1 MNSFLDSEFQGFVHR
16 GDTSIFLENTIEAFQ
31 SAVSLGYQY
40 LETDLRETS
49 DGKIITFHDPNLKR
63 ITGAN
68 ITISETKFSDIRM
81 RRLPSRETIPTIDE
95 LLEEFPD
102 SFFNMDLKVNQI
114 EEKVL
119 KKINSHNALERV
131 CLGSFNSKTIKKI
144 NSLEPKILTSMG
156 ISQVIKYK
164 FFQKKNLS
172 KLIQIPTHWNGI
184 KVITKK
190 FIDRLHNDGLKVH
203 VWTVNKETEMQSLI
217 DLGVDGIMTDNASGL
232 IEVMKQNKFI

>member
-31 SAVSLGYQY
+31 SAVSSGYQY
-40 LETDLRETS
+40 LETDLRETA

-81 RRLPSRETIPTIDE
+81 KRLPSRETIPTIDE

-102 SFFNMDLKVNQI
+102 SFFNMDLKVSHI

-119 KKINSHNALERV
+119 RKIYSHNALERV
-131 CLGSFNSKTIKKI
+131 CLGSFNSRTIKKI
-144 NSLEPKILTSMG
+144 NALEPKILTSMG
-156 ISQVIKYK
+156 ISQVIMYK
-164 FFQKKNLS
+164 FFWKKTHSN
-172 KLIQIPTHWNGI
+172 LIQIPTSRYGI
-184 KVITKK
+184 KVVTKN
-190 FIDRLHNDGLKVH
+190 FIDRLHKDGYKVH
-203 VWTVNKETEMQSLI
+203 VWTINSESQMQTLI

-232 IEVMKQNKFI
+232 MNVMRQNKLI

>member
-16 GDTSIFLENTIEAFQ
+16 GDTSTFLENTIEAFQ
-31 SAVSLGYQY
+31 SAISLGYQY

-131 CLGSFNSKTIKKI
+131 CLGSFNSRTIKKI

-156 ISQVIKYK
+156 ISQVIMYK
-164 FFQKKNLS
+164 FFQKNNLS
-172 KLIQIPTHWNGI
+172 KLIQIPTHWKGI

-203 VWTVNKETEMQSLI
+203 VWTINKETEMQSLI

-232 IEVMKQNKFI
+232 IKVMKQNKFI

>member
-81 RRLPSRETIPTIDE
+81 RRLPSREIIPTIDE

-131 CLGSFNSKTIKKI
+131 CLGSFNSKVIKKI

-156 ISQVIKYK
+156 ISQVIMYK
-164 FFQKKNLS
+164 FFQKKNIS
-172 KLIQIPTHWNGI
+172 KLIQIPTRWNGI

-203 VWTVNKETEMQSLI
+203 VWTINKEKEMQSLI

-232 IEVMKQNKFI
+232 IKVMKQNKFI

>member
-31 SAVSLGYQY
+31 SAVSLGYLY

-81 RRLPSRETIPTIDE
+81 RRLPSREIIPTIDE

-156 ISQVIKYK
+156 ISQVIMYK

-172 KLIQIPTHWNGI
+172 KLIQIPTHWKGI

-203 VWTVNKETEMQSLI
+203 VWTINKEKEMQSLI

-232 IEVMKQNKFI
+232 IKVMKQNKFI

>member
-81 RRLPSRETIPTIDE
+81 RRLPSREIIQTIDE

-131 CLGSFNSKTIKKI
+131 CLGSFNSKVIKKI

-156 ISQVIKYK
+156 ISQVIMYK
-164 FFQKKNLS
+164 FFQKKNIS
-172 KLIQIPTHWNGI
+172 KLIQIPTRWNGI

-203 VWTVNKETEMQSLI
+203 VWTINKETEMQSLI

-232 IEVMKQNKFI
+232 IKVMKQNKFI

>member
-81 RRLPSRETIPTIDE
+81 RRLPSREIIPTIDE

-131 CLGSFNSKTIKKI
+131 CLGSFNSKVIKKI

-156 ISQVIKYK
+156 ISQVIMYK
-164 FFQKKNLS
+164 FFQKKNIS
-172 KLIQIPTHWNGI
+172 KLIQIPTRWNGI

-232 IEVMKQNKFI
+232 IKVMKQNKFI

>member
-31 SAVSLGYQY
+31 SAVSLGYLY

-131 CLGSFNSKTIKKI
+131 CLGSFNSKVIKKI

-156 ISQVIKYK
+156 ISQVIMYK
-164 FFQKKNLS
+164 FFQKKNIS
-172 KLIQIPTHWNGI
+172 KLIQIPTRWNGI

-232 IEVMKQNKFI
+232 IKVMKQNKFI

>member
-16 GDTSIFLENTIEAFQ
+16 GDTSIFLENTIVEFQ

-81 RRLPSRETIPTIDE
+81 RRLPSREIIPTIDE

-131 CLGSFNSKTIKKI
+131 CLGSFNSKIIKKI

-156 ISQVIKYK
+156 ISQVIMYK
-164 FFQKKNLS
+164 FFQKKNIS
-172 KLIQIPTHWNGI
+172 KLIQIPTRWNGI

-203 VWTVNKETEMQSLI
+203 VWTINKETEMQSLI

-232 IEVMKQNKFI
+232 IKVMKQNKFI

>member
-81 RRLPSRETIPTIDE
+81 RRLPSREIIPTIDE

-131 CLGSFNSKTIKKI
+131 CLGSFNSKVIKKI

-156 ISQVIKYK
+156 ISQVIMYK
-164 FFQKKNLS
+164 FFQKKNIS
-172 KLIQIPTHWNGI
+172 KLIQIPTRWNGI

>member
-31 SAVSLGYQY
+31 SAVSLGYLY

-81 RRLPSRETIPTIDE
+81 RRLPSREIIPTIDE

-131 CLGSFNSKTIKKI
+131 CLGSFNSKIIKKI

-156 ISQVIKYK
+156 ISQVIMYK

-172 KLIQIPTHWNGI
+172 KLIQIPTRWNGI

-232 IEVMKQNKFI
+232 IKVMKQNKFI

>member
-31 SAVSLGYQY
+31 SAVSLGYKY

-131 CLGSFNSKTIKKI
+131 CLGSFNSRTIKKI

-156 ISQVIKYK
+156 ISQVIMYK

-172 KLIQIPTHWNGI
+172 KLIQIPTHWKGI

-232 IEVMKQNKFI
+232 IKVMKQNKFI

>member
-1 MNSFLDSEFQGFVHR
+1 MNSFLNSKFQGFVHR

-31 SAVSLGYQY
+31 SAISLGYQY

-131 CLGSFNSKTIKKI
+131 CLGSFNSRTIKKI

-156 ISQVIKYK
+156 ISQVIMYK
-164 FFQKKNLS
+164 FFQKNNLF
-172 KLIQIPTHWNGI
+172 KLIQIPTHWKGI

-203 VWTVNKETEMQSLI
+203 VWTINKETEMQSLI

-232 IEVMKQNKFI
+232 IKVMKQNKFI

>member
-31 SAVSLGYQY
+31 SAVSLGYLY

-81 RRLPSRETIPTIDE
+81 RRLPSREIIPTIDE

-156 ISQVIKYK
+156 ISQVIMYK
-164 FFQKKNLS
+164 FFQKKNIS
-172 KLIQIPTHWNGI
+172 KLIQIPTRWNGI

-190 FIDRLHNDGLKVH
+190 FIDRLHNDDLKVH
-203 VWTVNKETEMQSLI
+203 VWTINKETEMQSLI

-232 IEVMKQNKFI
+232 IKVMKQNKFI

>member
-31 SAVSLGYQY
+31 SAVSLGYLY

-156 ISQVIKYK
+156 ISQVIMYK
-164 FFQKKNLS
+164 FFQKKNIS

-203 VWTVNKETEMQSLI
+203 VWTINKETEMQSLI

-232 IEVMKQNKFI
+232 IKVMKQNKFI

>member
-31 SAVSLGYQY
+31 SAISLGYQY

-172 KLIQIPTHWNGI
+172 KLIQIPTHWKGI

-232 IEVMKQNKFI
+232 IKVMKQNKFI

>member
-81 RRLPSRETIPTIDE
+81 RRLPSREIIPTIDE

-131 CLGSFNSKTIKKI
+131 CLSSFNSKTIKKI

-156 ISQVIKYK
+156 ISQVIMYK
-164 FFQKKNLS
+164 FFQKKNIS
-172 KLIQIPTHWNGI
+172 KLIQIPTRWNGI

-203 VWTVNKETEMQSLI
+203 VWTINKEKEMQSLI

-232 IEVMKQNKFI
+232 IKVMKQNKFI

>member
-131 CLGSFNSKTIKKI
+131 CLGSFNSRTIKKI

-156 ISQVIKYK
+156 ISQVIMYK
-164 FFQKKNLS
+164 FFQKKNIS
-172 KLIQIPTHWNGI
+172 KLIQIPTHWKGI

-203 VWTVNKETEMQSLI
+203 VWTINKEKEMQSLI

-232 IEVMKQNKFI
+232 IKVMKQNKFI

>member
-31 SAVSLGYQY
+31 SAISLGYQY

-131 CLGSFNSKTIKKI
+131 CLGSFNSRTIKKI

-156 ISQVIKYK
+156 ISQVIMYK
-164 FFQKKNLS
+164 FFQKKNSS

-184 KVITKK
+184 TVITKK

-232 IEVMKQNKFI
+232 IKVMKQNKFI

>member
-31 SAVSLGYQY
+31 SAVSSGYQY
-40 LETDLRETS
+40 LETDLRETA
-49 DGKIITFHDPNLKR
+49 DGKIMTFHDPNLKR

-156 ISQVIKYK
+156 ISQVIMYK
-164 FFQKKNLS
+164 FFQKKNIS

-232 IEVMKQNKFI
+232 IKVMKQNKFI

>member
-40 LETDLRETS
+40 LETYLRETS

-81 RRLPSRETIPTIDE
+81 RRLPSREIIPTIDE

-156 ISQVIKYK
+156 ISQVIMYK

-172 KLIQIPTHWNGI
+172 KLIQIPTHWKGI

-232 IEVMKQNKFI
+232 IKVMKQNKFI

>member
-81 RRLPSRETIPTIDE
+81 RRLPSREIIPTIDE

-131 CLGSFNSKTIKKI
+131 CLGSFNSRTIKKI

-156 ISQVIKYK
+156 ISQVIMYK

-203 VWTVNKETEMQSLI
+203 VWTINKEKEMQSLI

-232 IEVMKQNKFI
+232 IKVMKQNKFI

>member
-31 SAVSLGYQY
+31 SAISLGYQY

-131 CLGSFNSKTIKKI
+131 CLGSFNSRTIKKI

-156 ISQVIKYK
+156 ISQVIMYK
-164 FFQKKNLS
+164 FFQKKNIS

-203 VWTVNKETEMQSLI
+203 VWTINKETEMQSLI

>member
-31 SAVSLGYQY
+31 SAISLGYQY

-102 SFFNMDLKVNQI
+102 SFINMDLKVNQI

-156 ISQVIKYK
+156 ISQVIMYK

-172 KLIQIPTHWNGI
+172 KLIQIPTHWKGI

-203 VWTVNKETEMQSLI
+203 VWTINKETEMQSLI

-232 IEVMKQNKFI
+232 IKVMKQNKFI

>member
-31 SAVSLGYQY
+31 SAISLGYQY

-81 RRLPSRETIPTIDE
+81 RRLPSREIIPTIDE

-156 ISQVIKYK
+156 ISQVIMYK
-164 FFQKKNLS
+164 FFQKKNIS
-172 KLIQIPTHWNGI
+172 KLIQIPTRWNGI

>member
-81 RRLPSRETIPTIDE
+81 RRLPSREIIPTIDE

-156 ISQVIKYK
+156 ISQVIMYK
-164 FFQKKNLS
+164 FFQKKNIS
-172 KLIQIPTHWNGI
+172 KLIQIPTRWNGI